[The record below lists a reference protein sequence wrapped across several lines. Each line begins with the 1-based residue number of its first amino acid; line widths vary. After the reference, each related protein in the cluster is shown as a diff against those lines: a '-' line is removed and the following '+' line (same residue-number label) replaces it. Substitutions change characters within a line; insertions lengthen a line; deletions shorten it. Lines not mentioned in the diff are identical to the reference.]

1 MVIRKGVFLC
11 FLSVGARCF
20 FFLLLDGLG
29 DHFGVLFGTKM
40 WLKQYVFVCFCL
52 GGPSGVS
59 LVSFICFG
67 LAWVAIWGPHGV
79 LLGVLLLFLWSLLG
93 PVGSLWEPL
102 GTHVLLW
109 GSFWGSCGI
118 LGSLFGSLGGPVG
131 SILGHSVVSFWE
143 VPRNPLGLPG
153 LGSPWTIDDGSCL
166 LVGGR
171 W

>member
-1 MVIRKGVFLC
+1 MVKTICFCVFLLRGS
-11 FLSVGARCF
+11 FWSLFGIFYLFWV
-20 FFLLLDGLG
+20 GLG
-29 DHFGVLFGTKM
+29 GHLGSPWCPIRGVL
-40 WLKQYVFVCFCL
+40 
-52 GGPSGVS
+52 P
-59 LVSFICFG
+59 
-67 LAWVAIWGPHGV
+67 
-79 LLGVLLLFLWSLLG
+79 FLWSLLG
-93 PVGSLWEPL
+93 PVGFLWEPL

-109 GSFWGSCGI
+109 GSLWGSCGI

>member
-1 MVIRKGVFLC
+1 MRGGSAGLRIYRLMVIRKGVFLC

-29 DHFGVLFGTKM
+29 DHFGVLFETKM

-79 LLGVLLLFLWSLLG
+79 LLGVLLLFLWIKNC
-93 PVGSLWEPL
+93 
-102 GTHVLLW
+102 HKK
-109 GSFWGSCGI
+109 
-118 LGSLFGSLGGPVG
+118 
-131 SILGHSVVSFWE
+131 
-143 VPRNPLGLPG
+143 G
-153 LGSPWTIDDGSCL
+153 LGRYLDG
-166 LVGGR
+166 VGGN
-171 W
+171 